1 MTHPHQ
7 RERRAGDTAST
18 TELTGSQKVDAAPGS
33 SSINQYNSLSTPV
46 AIAAIV
52 VFFAAGVLGGLAIS
66 MANTAGHN
74 SVIAEREAR
83 LAQERGDRL
92 EVEIKVL
99 RGVLE
104 TIGIPV
110 PPPKTE

>member
-1 MTHPHQ
+1 MRQDSPETHNHPFGAQ
-7 RERRAGDTAST
+7 
-18 TELTGSQKVDAAPGS
+18 
-33 SSINQYNSLSTPV
+33 INNSLSTPV

-52 VFFAAGVLGGLAIS
+52 VFFAAGVMGGIAIS
-66 MANTAGHN
+66 IANSADDKA
-74 SVIAEREAR
+74 VIAEREAR

-104 TIGIPV
+104 TVGVPV
-110 PPPKTE
+110 QSQE